1 MAVDT
6 QQILD
11 AAEKLGL
18 MVAEHP
24 AVARYQQA
32 QKSVADD
39 AEATRMLTDFDKAL
53 EKLGRQEQSGM
64 PVTEAQQQQL
74 QAMQSRIVSHLKVK
88 ALNMAQVDFIDL
100 LRKVNQMI
108 QKPLHMGGQQQQ
120 AAAGQQEA
128 AMQGGSG
135 FGGPRLAT

>member
-11 AAEKLGL
+11 AAEKLGK

-39 AEATRMLTDFDKAL
+39 VEATRMLTDFDKAL

-74 QAMQSRIVSHLKVK
+74 QAMQSRIVSHIKVK

-100 LRKVNQMI
+100 LRKVNQLI
-108 QKPLHMGGQQQQ
+108 QKPLHMGGPQQ
-120 AAAGQQEA
+120 AGAPQQEA
-128 AMQGGSG
+128 PLQGGSG

>member
-11 AAEKLGL
+11 AAETLGK

-39 AEATRMLTDFDKAL
+39 TEATRMLTDFDKAL

-88 ALNMAQVDFIDL
+88 ALNIAQVDFIDL

-108 QKPLHMGGQQQQ
+108 QKPLHMGGPQQ
-120 AAAGQQEA
+120 AGGQQEA
-128 AMQGGSG
+128 PLQGGGG

>member
-11 AAEKLGL
+11 AAEKLGK
-18 MVAEHP
+18 MVADHP

-39 AEATRMLTDFDKAL
+39 AEATRMLSEFDKAL

-74 QAMQSRIVSHLKVK
+74 QAMQSRIVSHIKVK

-100 LRKVNQMI
+100 LRKVNQTI
-108 QKPLHMGGQQQQ
+108 QKPLHMGGPQQ
-120 AAAGQQEA
+120 AAAQQEA
-128 AMQGGSG
+128 PLQGGSG

>member
-11 AAEKLGL
+11 AAEKLGK

-39 AEATRMLTDFDKAL
+39 TEATRMLTEFDKAL

-74 QAMQSRIVSHLKVK
+74 QAMQSRIVSHIKVK

-108 QKPLHMGGQQQQ
+108 QKPLHMGGQ
-120 AAAGQQEA
+120 AGAPQQEA
-128 AMQGGSG
+128 PMQGGSG

>member
-11 AAEKLGL
+11 AAETLGK

-74 QAMQSRIVSHLKVK
+74 QAMQSRIVSHIKVK